1 VGGGSRVGGAMGPG
15 NGTIVGGGGGGR
27 RAGGGSH
34 TGGSVARSAW
44 DALAVPVVAIALSLV
59 AGAVLILITSVLV
72 PNEPFDPAL
81 PIKAYAAL
89 FSGSFGSADGLVE
102 TFVQAAPLLLAGLGV
117 GLGFKA
123 GLFNIGAQGQFL
135 IGALGAVWIG
145 STFGTSSAL
154 LAIPLALI
162 GGVLA
167 GALWA
172 GIAGYLKATSG
183 AHEVVTTIMLNYV
196 ALAVLSWLAS
206 GPLHQPGSP
215 QPVTVAVGAA
225 ALPIIIG
232 KDGHL
237 GILIALAAVPLVW
250 FLLYR
255 TTKGF
260 EIRAVGANSE
270 AARYAG
276 VRPRILIVFTMA
288 LAGGLA
294 GLAGAVN
301 VLGIS
306 HQMPASFSTTVGFDA
321 ITVALLGRSNPWGI
335 LPAAILLGA
344 MRAGAA
350 LMQIQAG
357 VPAELVDVVQAIILL
372 FLVANTV
379 LRQIPGLRGAH
390 VSLGTTE
397 TMTGS
402 YGSETV

>member
-1 VGGGSRVGGAMGPG
+1 VSA
-15 NGTIVGGGGGGR
+15 GR
-27 RAGGGSH
+27 SWSAA
-34 TGGSVARSAW
+34 SVARAAW
-44 DALAVPVVAIALSLV
+44 DTLAVPVVSIALALV
-59 AGAVLILITSVLV
+59 AGGILILVTSVLV
-72 PNEPFDPAL
+72 PNQPFNPAL
-81 PIKAYAAL
+81 PFQAYAAL
-89 FSGSFGSADGLVE
+89 FSGAFGSTDGLVE
-102 TFVQAAPLLLAGLGV
+102 TFAQAAPLILAGLGV

-135 IGALGAVWIG
+135 IGALGAVWVG
-145 STFGTSSAL
+145 SSFGTSSGL
-154 LAIPLALI
+154 VAIPLALV
-162 GGVLA
+162 GGAVA
-167 GALWA
+167 GAFWA
-172 GIAGYLKATSG
+172 GIAGYLKAASG
-183 AHEVVTTIMLNYV
+183 AHEVVTTIMLNYT

-215 QPVTVAVGAA
+215 QPVTVSVGNA

-232 KDGHL
+232 KDGHI
-237 GILIALAAVPLVW
+237 GVALALLAVPLVW

-260 EIRAVGANSE
+260 EIRAAGANPD

-276 VRPRILIVFTMA
+276 VRPRVLIVATMA

-306 HQMPASFSTTVGFDA
+306 HQMPASFSTSVGFDA

-350 LMQIQAG
+350 LMQIKAG

-372 FLVANTV
+372 FLVANSV
-379 LRQIPGLRGAH
+379 LRGLPGLRSAKA
-390 VSLGTTE
+390 SLGTTG
-397 TMTGS
+397 TITGS
-402 YGSETV
+402 YGKEAV